1 MVTSGSSNDVKI
13 VLEDGEIFANK
24 DVLSARSD
32 YFATMFSS
40 KNEFKFIEG
49 ENNTVDMGHCSKVI
63 MDKIIKFMFSGGM
76 CLHDL
81 SLLVLVK
88 MMNMTSMM
96 MLDDLHNEI
105 RDYVLE
111 IIPGTRENYAILPE
125 LVNSLKLAENFKFE
139 ELKKSLVLEL
149 FLSLEDLTD
158 IPDVVQNSDAFM
170 MLPSNLLKE
179 ILLKNRESTLL
190 KYYVE
195 DEDEDYVE
203 PNETDEDTD
212 DDDYMEYDT
221 DTDDS
226 EDTCVFT
233 SDVEFQDDD
242 DDEEEIDE
250 EVESDDE
257 TDCIR
262 IADDVRFD
270 AFEFWL
276 TRNECSDEVKKE
288 IMDSFDLVGGSFTAE
303 KLLTDV
309 RRSGLY
315 SIEEIDR
322 SVLEIIRCSQNAV
335 STMEDHFSGV
345 IKDCECDYV

>member
-1 MVTSGSSNDVKI
+1 
-13 VLEDGEIFANK
+13 
-24 DVLSARSD
+24 
-32 YFATMFSS
+32 
-40 KNEFKFIEG
+40 
-49 ENNTVDMGHCSKVI
+49 
-63 MDKIIKFMFSGGM
+63 
-76 CLHDL
+76 
-81 SLLVLVK
+81 
-88 MMNMTSMM
+88 
-96 MLDDLHNEI
+96 
-105 RDYVLE
+105 
-111 IIPGTRENYAILPE
+111 
-125 LVNSLKLAENFKFE
+125 
-139 ELKKSLVLEL
+139 
-149 FLSLEDLTD
+149 
-158 IPDVVQNSDAFM
+158 
-170 MLPSNLLKE
+170 
-179 ILLKNRESTLL
+179 
-190 KYYVE
+190 
-195 DEDEDYVE
+195 
-203 PNETDEDTD
+203 
-212 DDDYMEYDT
+212 MEYDT

-226 EDTCVFT
+226 KDTCVFT
-233 SDVEFQDDD
+233 SDVEFQGDD

-335 STMEDHFSGV
+335 SAMADHFSGV

>member
-1 MVTSGSSNDVKI
+1 
-13 VLEDGEIFANK
+13 
-24 DVLSARSD
+24 
-32 YFATMFSS
+32 
-40 KNEFKFIEG
+40 
-49 ENNTVDMGHCSKVI
+49 MGHCSKVI
-63 MDKIIKFMFSGGM
+63 MDKIIKFIFSGGM

-81 SLLVLVK
+81 SLPELVK

-111 IIPGTRENYAILPE
+111 IIPGTRDNYAFLPE

-179 ILLKNRESTLL
+179 VLLKNRESTLF

-195 DEDEDYVE
+195 DEDEDYYE

-221 DTDDS
+221 VT
-226 EDTCVFT
+226 
-233 SDVEFQDDD
+233 DDD

-270 AFEFWL
+270 AFKFWL

-322 SVLEIIRCSQNAV
+322 RVLEIIRCSQNAV
-335 STMEDHFSGV
+335 STMQDHFSGV
-345 IKDCECDYV
+345 IK